1 MHEHSKEIKTQSLS
15 QLSNLNE
22 RLTIL
27 GPEFLDCSPIRF
39 PSGNFCSWVGHVS
52 HHPQQICSLL
62 VPVLAAWGLANQKKK
77 RNSRYTWRDPKICP
91 WSLDNSSL
99 TSYC

>member
-1 MHEHSKEIKTQSLS
+1 
-15 QLSNLNE
+15 
-22 RLTIL
+22 
-27 GPEFLDCSPIRF
+27 
-39 PSGNFCSWVGHVS
+39 
-52 HHPQQICSLL
+52 
-62 VPVLAAWGLANQKKK
+62 VLAAWGLANQKKK